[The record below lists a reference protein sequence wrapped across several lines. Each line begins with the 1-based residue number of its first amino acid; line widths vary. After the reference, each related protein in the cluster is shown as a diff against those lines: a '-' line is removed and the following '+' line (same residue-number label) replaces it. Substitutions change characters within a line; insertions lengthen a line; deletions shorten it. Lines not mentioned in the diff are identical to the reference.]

1 MSNRNRRRRFHKQA
15 TPRNPLPDAE
25 PPIPEGA
32 IVVGRIIRSHGFDG
46 TTRIQPYSDNPSR
59 FEVGSNLI
67 VGGSSHTIADFRMLP
82 AGYALLRLDGLEST
96 NAVKSLVGQWLLAP
110 EEPVPD
116 LPPGE
121 YYHYQIVGLAVVTDT
136 GEHIGAVE
144 DVLVTGSN
152 DVYVVKSLIGEEILI
167 PAVSHV
173 VKDIDLTAG
182 RMLVHL
188 IDGLR

>member
-1 MSNRNRRRRFHKQA
+1 MSSRNRSRRFQKQA
-15 TPRNPLPDAE
+15 APRNPLPEAE
-25 PPIPEGA
+25 PPVPEGA

-46 TTRIQPYSDNPSR
+46 TLRVQSYSDNPAR
-59 FEVGSNLI
+59 FEVGNSLI
-67 VGGSSHTIADFRMLP
+67 VAGTPRAIAEFRMLP
-82 AGYALLRLDGLEST
+82 GGHTLLRLDGLESS
-96 NAVKSLVGQWLLAP
+96 NAVQALAGQWLLAP

-121 YYHYQIVGLAVVTDT
+121 YYHYQIVGLAVLTDT

-152 DVYVVKSLIGEEILI
+152 DVYVVKSKTGEEILI